1 MREEE
6 SLRVLFLLESELN
19 KTGMREI
26 SFVFVRQS
34 GGPEITAR
42 RAELRRKLREAAR
55 VRARQASASSQNEA
69 EESVARRQTEEEAT
83 KRQER
88 ERREWDHREVARS
101 LDRGRRLH

>member
-42 RAELRRKLREAAR
+42 RAELRRKVRGEAAR
-55 VRARQASASSQNEA
+55 AL
-69 EESVARRQTEEEAT
+69 
-83 KRQER
+83 
-88 ERREWDHREVARS
+88 ARS
-101 LDRGRRLH
+101 AGVGVAAE